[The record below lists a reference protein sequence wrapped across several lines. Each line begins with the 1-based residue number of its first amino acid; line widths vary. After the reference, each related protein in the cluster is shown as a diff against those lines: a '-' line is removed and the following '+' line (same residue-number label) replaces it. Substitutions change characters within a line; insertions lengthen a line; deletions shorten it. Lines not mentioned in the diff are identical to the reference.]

1 MWMSTGH
8 GRSEAREWNRHFP
21 HTSPGIIFLPAIAGV
36 VQQFMGKKLPRQG
49 DFLVIGAMGISFVL
63 SVMLFFAWKGL
74 EPGQFFHAK
83 MEWFSLAGLENPFY
97 LGIMVDGLTAALCI
111 VVTLVATLVFLFSS
125 SYMKGDDYYYRFYF
139 WLSFFGVAML
149 ILTLAD
155 NMLQL
160 FIGWEL
166 VGLCSY
172 KLIGFWSQDLAN
184 AEAAKKAFITTRI
197 GDVGMMVGLLIIY
210 SVTQSLQF
218 DAIYAAV
225 AGGEEA
231 ALSGTL
237 LTIAGV
243 GIFLGAVGKSAQFP
257 LQVWLPDAMAGP
269 TPVSALIHAA
279 TMVAAG
285 VYLAARMFPI
295 FTEAALGYIA
305 ATGAITAF
313 GAAIIAVVQTDIKKV
328 LAYSTISQLGYM
340 MIGVGCGAPWAGM
353 FHLVTHAFFKACL
366 FLGSGSVIHAMHHA
380 QDLKDM
386 GGLRKKMPI
395 TFGTFVVATAAL
407 AGLPLFSGF
416 LSKDAILFAALED
429 HSYWVFG
436 FGFAAAFLT
445 AFYMTRMVWLCFCGE
460 PRNKEKYDH
469 AHESPWQMTVP
480 LIILAVLSLGPI
492 YGTFADDFFRTPAY
506 QDQFAGTDSNKV
518 AYVAAGQDVS
528 HSAHPGWFTLLAF
541 TLGPAG
547 IALGLF
553 LFARGKRDEKSR
565 VMPEAAQDF
574 AENLAY
580 MDDLYLGAVVPGFDR
595 TAEACRTVDE
605 NVVDGA
611 VNGTGWLGLALGDV
625 SGDAD
630 QIVVDGAVTM
640 TANVAQGAGAVVS
653 TAQTGRVRNYLAG
666 AIGATALVV
675 VGVIFALWIL

>member
-1 MWMSTGH
+1 MEHALPAYVPW
-8 GRSEAREWNRHFP
+8 
-21 HTSPGIIFLPAIAGV
+21 IIFLPAIAGV
-36 VQQFMGKKLPRQG
+36 IQHFLGKRLPRQG
-49 DFLVIGAMGISFVL
+49 DFLVIGAMTGSLAL
-63 SVMLFFAWKGL
+63 SIMMFFAWKGL
-74 EPGQFFHAK
+74 EPGHFFHAK
-83 MEWFSLAGLENPFY
+83 MEWFRIPGVEKPFY
-97 LGIMVDGLTAALCI
+97 LGIMVDGLTAALSI
-111 VVTLVATLVFLFSS
+111 VVTLVAALVFLFSS
-125 SYMKGDDYYYRFYF
+125 SYMKGDANYERFFF

-155 NMLQL
+155 NLLML

-197 GDVGMMVGLLIIY
+197 GDVGMMVGILILY
-210 SVTQSLQF
+210 NVTGSFQF
-218 DAIYAAV
+218 EDIYAAV
-225 AGGEEA
+225 ANGSIGGN
-231 ALSGTL
+231 L
-237 LTIAGV
+237 LTIAGI

-295 FTEAALGYIA
+295 FTPDALGYIA
-305 ATGAITAF
+305 ATGAVTAF

-366 FLGSGSVIHAMHHA
+366 FLGSGSVIYALHHA

-395 TFGTFVVATAAL
+395 TFVTFLIATFAL

-416 LSKDAILFAALED
+416 LSKDAILFAALND
-429 HSYWVFG
+429 HSYWIFG

-445 AFYMTRMVWLCFCGE
+445 AFYMTRMVWLCFFGK
-460 PRNKEKYDH
+460 PRNQEKYDH
-469 AHESPWQMTVP
+469 AKESPWPMTVP
-480 LIILAVLSLGPI
+480 LVILAALSFWFI
-492 YGTFADDFFRTPAY
+492 YFGFADEFFRTPAY
-506 QDQFAGTDSNKV
+506 YDQFAQTVRDGP
-518 AYVAAGQDVS
+518 AYVAAGAELP
-528 HSAHPGWFTLLAF
+528 HHGHPTWFLMLAY

-547 IALGLF
+547 IVLGL
-553 LFARGKRDEKSR
+553 LLYARGKRDEKSV
-565 VMPEAAQDF
+565 VMPAPLHDYAV
-574 AENLAY
+574 NLAY

-595 TAEACRTVDE
+595 TAEASRWADE
-605 NVVDGA
+605 NVVDGL
-611 VNGTGWLGLALGDV
+611 VNATGRGGLWIGDV

-630 QIVVDGAVTM
+630 QIVVDGSVTLV
-640 TANVAQGAGAVVS
+640 ADVAQGAGAVVS
-653 TAQTGRVRNYLAG
+653 TAQTGRIRNYLAG
-666 AIGATALVV
+666 AIGATAVV
-675 VGVIFALWIL
+675 IVGVIFALWIL

>member
-1 MWMSTGH
+1 MEQALPAYVPW
-8 GRSEAREWNRHFP
+8 
-21 HTSPGIIFLPAIAGV
+21 IIFLPAIAGLI
-36 VQQFMGKKLPRQG
+36 QQFMGKKLPRQG
-49 DFLVIGAMGISFVL
+49 DILVIGAMAGSLAL
-63 SVMLFFAWKGL
+63 SVAMLFGWMAL

-83 MEWFSLAGLENPFY
+83 MTWFTLPNGTEFY
-97 LGIMVDGLTAALCI
+97 LGIMVDGLTAALSI

-125 SYMKGDDYYYRFYF
+125 AYMKGDANYERFFF

-155 NMLQL
+155 NLLML

-197 GDVGMMVGLLIIY
+197 GDVGMMVGILILY
-210 SVTQSLQF
+210 NVTGSLQF
-218 DAIYAAV
+218 DAIYAA
-225 AGGEEA
+225 A
-231 ALSGTL
+231 ANWEGSTGL
-237 LTIAGV
+237 LTMAGI

-295 FTEAALGYIA
+295 FTPDALGYIA
-305 ATGAITAF
+305 ATGAVTAF

-366 FLGSGSVIHAMHHA
+366 FLGSGSVIYAMHHA

-395 TFGTFVVATAAL
+395 TFATFLVATFAL
-407 AGLPLFSGF
+407 AGLPFMSGF
-416 LSKDAILFAALED
+416 YSKDAILYAALGD
-429 HSYWVFG
+429 HSYWIFG

-445 AFYMTRMVWLCFCGE
+445 AFYMTRMVWLCFFGE
-460 PRNKEKYDH
+460 PRNQEKYDH
-469 AHESPWQMTVP
+469 AKESPWQMTLP
-480 LIILAVLSLGPI
+480 LVVLAVLSIGVI
-492 YGTFADDFFRTPAY
+492 YNQTHFADTFFRTPAY
-506 QDQFAGTDSNKV
+506 QEQFAKTDSNEN
-518 AYVAAGQDVS
+518 AYWAADAEPP
-528 HSAHPGWFTLLAF
+528 AHHDHETWFTMLAW

-547 IALGLF
+547 IGLGL
-553 LFARGKRDEKSR
+553 LLYARGKRNEKSR
-565 VMPEAAQDF
+565 VMPQAMQSY

-595 TAEACRTVDE
+595 TAESARWTDE
-605 NVVDGA
+605 NIVDGL
-611 VNGTGWLGLALGDV
+611 VNVTGRGGLLVGDI
-625 SGDAD
+625 SGDFD
-630 QIVVDGAVTM
+630 QVVVDGAVTLS
-640 TANVAQGAGAVVS
+640 ADVAQGAGAVVS
-653 TAQTGRVRNYLAG
+653 TAQTGRIRNYLAG
-666 AIGATALVV
+666 AIGATAVV
-675 VGVIFALWIL
+675 IVGVIFALWIL